1 MALNKTYFET
11 KGRDIT
17 VPIPDTPGYV
27 PPTPPTPPTPGDGEH
42 PSIPTPTFSGDT
54 TIKLYVNNSER
65 NVLSKNLSSE
75 TSVTIS
81 IKGSVSTKTPV
92 IVLNGDYSGY
102 NYMYFNGKYYYIYP
116 TLSKGGITEI
126 TAEKVDAL
134 MTYNSVIRDH
144 TAVIARNAYT
154 YNKYLNDHAFRTYAY
169 KQTKTLE
176 FPSGFNKALSWVL
189 VAIGGTENN
198 G

>member
-1 MALNKTYFET
+1 MALNNTYFES

-17 VPIPDTPGYV
+17 TPIPDTPGYV
-27 PPTPPTPPTPGDGEH
+27 PPVVPTPPSPDPGST
-42 PSIPTPTFSGDT
+42 PSIPSPTFTGDT
-54 TIKLYVNNSER
+54 TITLYVNNSER
-65 NVLSKNLSSE
+65 NVLSKNLSSG
-75 TSVTIS
+75 TDVSIS
-81 IKGSVSTKTPV
+81 IKGAVDCKIPK

-116 TLSKGGITEI
+116 TLSKGGLTEI

-144 TAVIARNAYT
+144 TAVIARNAYN